1 MVSDAAARQRGHG
14 REGLYLRRDPARGVR
29 RGQPPSARISR
40 STAGRTAWRR
50 DSGIG
55 RHHTHTHTG
64 LFGTTELHSA
74 SLKAFPKWRD
84 TLARFARER
93 RSCTADRCRLGEW
106 NRLLDELRDSKE
118 MTRLALLNRAINR
131 HRYVEDAVNWQR
143 ADYWE
148 TPLQFLDR
156 SGDCEDFAIAKYLAL
171 RAIGMPASD
180 MCIVVVHDQARYV
193 MHAVLAVYVED
204 RALILDNLRDEI
216 VSAELIRNYEPIY
229 SINEQG
235 WWLHRR

>member
-1 MVSDAAARQRGHG
+1 MQWRGNAPAGGRVFACGGTRPGVPDEVSRLRHAFLAALVVVLLGA
-14 REGLYLRRDPARGVR
+14 A
-29 RGQPPSARISR
+29 
-40 STAGRTAWRR
+40 TAASVAT
-50 DSGIG
+50 
-55 RHHTHTHTG
+55 THTG
-64 LFGTTELHSA
+64 LFGTTELPSA

-84 TLARFARER
+84 TLARVARER

-106 NRLLDELRDSKE
+106 NRLLGELRGSKE

-171 RAIGMPASD
+171 RELGMSASD
-180 MCIVVVHDQARYV
+180 MRIVVVRDQARYV
-193 MHAVLAVYVED
+193 MHAVLVVYVED
-204 RALILDNLRDEI
+204 RALILDNLRDKI

-229 SINEQG
+229 SLNEQG
-235 WWLHRR
+235 WWLRRR